1 MFTYLPLKPIPTFF
15 LKNKSNNVFN
25 RKKIKKKSQILTMK
39 RYNNLLTISHHF
51 CPIL

>member
-25 RKKIKKKSQILTMK
+25 RKKIKKEITDIDNEKIQ
-39 RYNNLLTISHHF
+39 
-51 CPIL
+51 